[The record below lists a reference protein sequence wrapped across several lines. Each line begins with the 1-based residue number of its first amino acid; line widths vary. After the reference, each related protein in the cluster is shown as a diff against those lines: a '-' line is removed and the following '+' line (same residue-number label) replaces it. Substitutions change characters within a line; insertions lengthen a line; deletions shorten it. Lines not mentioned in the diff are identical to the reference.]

1 MQSNSPIYRV
11 RYLSLEQWLADRLA
25 TAIAQL
31 EGNTN
36 TAPTIALPPFSL
48 SLRHFGTLASPLLL
62 SLASQRQTTPALLGA
77 QLIAPLTEQTCSPFK
92 PIFSLQDEGWL
103 YAHFCDL
110 ALAQWL
116 QTLWYHPPFVIAEQS
131 SSFESD
137 AMEIRPGVS
146 TDPLLFQLQYAHA
159 RCCSLLRL
167 AAQEYN
173 LEHPAKADT
182 QSECPSSSPWLTT
195 NQTLCF
201 TTPAEQHL
209 LLQLMQFPGSI
220 STQKQIYGVPHR
232 HWMNTETCLE
242 QPLALKRLRR
252 SSQIWSEAFLAFYRD
267 CRMFGDLYRHSP
279 DLVRSRIALVSI
291 VQQVLQ
297 VILTQFWHIEAPTT
311 L

>member
-1 MQSNSPIYRV
+1 MQSNPPIYRV
-11 RYLSLEQWLADRLA
+11 RYLSLGQWLADQLA

-31 EGNTN
+31 DGKTHSGLV
-36 TAPTIALPPFSL
+36 IALPPFSC
-48 SLRHFGTLASPLLL
+48 STRQFGTLASPLLL
-62 SLASQRQTTPALLGA
+62 QLASQRQTTPSLLGT
-77 QLIAPLTEQTCSPFK
+77 QLISQLTVQACSPFK
-92 PIFSLQDEGWL
+92 PTFSLQAEGWL

-116 QTLWYHPPFVIAEQS
+116 QTLWCQPPLVFTGRSPKLEAE
-131 SSFESD
+131 
-137 AMEIRPGVS
+137 AVEIRPGVS

-159 RCCSLLRL
+159 RCWSLLRL

-173 LEHPAKADT
+173 LEQPTKQGT
-182 QSECPSSSPWLTT
+182 PSEYPSGSPWLTKT
-195 NQTLCF
+195 QLLCL

-220 STQKQIYGVPHR
+220 ATQKQIYGIPHR
-232 HWMNTETCLE
+232 HWMNTATCLE
-242 QPLALKRLRR
+242 QPLDLKRLRR
-252 SSQIWSEAFLAFYRD
+252 SSQTWSEAVLAFYRD

-279 DLVRSRIALVSI
+279 DLVRSRITLVSI

-297 VILTQFWHIEAPTT
+297 VILNQFWHIEAPTT